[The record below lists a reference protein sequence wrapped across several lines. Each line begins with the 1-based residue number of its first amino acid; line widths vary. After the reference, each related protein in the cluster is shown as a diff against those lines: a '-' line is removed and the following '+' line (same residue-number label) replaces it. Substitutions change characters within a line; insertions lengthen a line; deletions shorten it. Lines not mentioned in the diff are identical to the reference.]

1 MDEISF
7 SNLAYLEE
15 QYHRY
20 LDNPALIEGSWRHF
34 FEGWDLALEVAP
46 AAEASADLKIY
57 HLIEAYRTYG
67 HLKAKDNPLFA
78 PPTEVRE
85 LALENLGF
93 KKSDLNKLFPTCG
106 FLPEAEAS
114 LSQLVEVL
122 EKIYCG
128 AIGVEYMGLRKPE
141 LESWLQKIIEPNFT
155 LPFSK
160 DDKLE
165 IFHQLNRA
173 ELFETFL
180 HTKYVGQKRFSLEGG
195 ETLIP
200 MLAFALEAGV
210 GEGLHE
216 IVIGMAHR
224 GRLNV
229 LANILNKS
237 YATIFNEFESHYITD
252 LAEGTG
258 DVKYHKGF
266 VGSLSTK
273 SGEKIAITLAA
284 NPSHLEAVDPVVEG
298 QARAKQELYRRR
310 LETLN
315 LDSARQ
321 SPDEEDRL
329 GFVSFQADGGIK
341 GHETV
346 LPILVHGDASIAGL
360 GVVYETLQ
368 LSQLKGYE
376 TGGTLHVVIN
386 NQIGFTTVPKDGRST
401 QYCTDIAFAF
411 GAPVFHVNAEKPE
424 SCVYAMLLALK
435 IRQKFH
441 CDVFLDL
448 YCYRKYGHNEGDEP
462 AFTQPI
468 ENAAIR
474 QKKSIR
480 ELYKESLIQE
490 GVLDAATGEKI
501 ETEFK
506 NLLQTALDQVASKP
520 PAEPPVM
527 RAPVKE
533 DLFAPLQTAV
543 PAQKLIALAEDFC
556 HVPDGFNIHPKLQ
569 RLMEERVAMVK
580 SDPNQPTIDWGMG
593 EHLAYASLLADGVHV
608 RISGQDSRRG
618 TFSHRHAMWVDQVVA
633 NKRYFP
639 LSHLKNGKALFD
651 VFNSPLS
658 EFAVLGFEF
667 GYSLFYPHSLV
678 IWEAQ
683 FGDFANGGQII
694 IDQFIACSEQKWG
707 DRSGMTLLLPHGYEG
722 QGPEHSSARIERFLQ
737 LSGDDNWQIAN
748 CTTSAQLFHLLRR
761 QTMKKQQR
769 PLVIFT
775 PKGLLRNRLALSP
788 LSDFTE
794 GTFEE
799 FFDEKIANPK
809 RVIFCSGKVYY
820 DLVTE
825 RKRDDIA
832 LCRIEQLYPFH
843 REKFQKLVEKYK
855 TTQDIYWV
863 QEEHRNMGAWN
874 YIRPILE
881 TAFEKPVRYVGRGL
895 SSSTAAGSYA
905 LHKKQ
910 YDQMIREALE

>member
-15 QYHRY
+15 QYRRY
-20 LDNPALIEGSWRHF
+20 LDNPAVLEGSWRHF
-34 FEGWDLALEVAP
+34 FEGWDLAREAAP
-46 AAEASADLKIY
+46 AGEASSDLKIY

-67 HLKAKDNPLFA
+67 HLKAKDNPLFD

-85 LALENLGF
+85 LALESLGF
-93 KKSDLNKLFPTCG
+93 KKADLDNLYPTWG
-106 FLPEAEAS
+106 FLPEAKAP
-114 LSQLVEVL
+114 LSQIIQAL
-122 EKIYCG
+122 EKTYCG

-195 ETLIP
+195 ETFIP
-200 MLAFALEAGV
+200 MLTFAIEAAA

-237 YATIFNEFESHYITD
+237 YAAIFNEFESHYITD

-266 VGSLSTK
+266 IGSLSTK

-298 QARAKQELYRRR
+298 QARAKQEL
-310 LETLN
+310 
-315 LDSARQ
+315 
-321 SPDEEDRL
+321 
-329 GFVSFQADGGIK
+329 K

-368 LSQLKGYE
+368 LSQLNGYE

-386 NQIGFTTVPKDGRST
+386 NQIGFTTLPKDGRST
-401 QYCTDIAFAF
+401 QYCTDIAFTF

-480 ELYKESLIQE
+480 ELYKENLIQE
-490 GVLDAATGEKI
+490 GVIDAAMGEKL

-506 NLLQTALDQVASKP
+506 NLLQTALDQVASKS
-520 PAEPPVM
+520 PAVT
-527 RAPVKE
+527 APVKE
-533 DLFAPLQTAV
+533 DLFVPLQTAV
-543 PAQKLIALAEDFC
+543 AAPTLIALAEDFC
-556 HVPDGFNIHPKLQ
+556 QVPDGFNIHPKLK

-618 TFSHRHAMWVDQVVA
+618 TFSHRHAMWVDQIVA

-639 LSHLKNGKALFD
+639 LSHLKNGKAPFD

-707 DRSGMTLLLPHGYEG
+707 DRSGITLLLPHGYEG

-737 LSGDDNWQIAN
+737 LSGNDNWQIVN
-748 CTTSAQLFHLLRR
+748 CTTSAQVFHLLRR
-761 QTMKKQQR
+761 QTMKKQQS

-775 PKGLLRNRLALSP
+775 PKALLRNRLALSP
-788 LSDFTE
+788 LSDFTK

-799 FFDEKIANPK
+799 FIDETNANPK
-809 RVIFCSGKVYY
+809 RVIFCSGKIYY
-820 DLVTE
+820 DLLTE

-843 REKFQKLVEKYK
+843 REKFQKLVERYK
-855 TTQDIYWV
+855 TTQEIYWV
-863 QEEHRNMGAWN
+863 QEEHSNMGAWN

>member
-1 MDEISF
+1 MEEISF

-15 QYHRY
+15 QYQKY
-20 LDNPALIEGSWRHF
+20 LTNPASLEPSWRHF
-34 FEGWDLALEVAP
+34 FEGWDLAREIAP
-46 AAEASADLKIY
+46 AGEASSDLKIY

-85 LALENLGF
+85 LSLENLGF
-93 KKSDLNKLFPTCG
+93 EKSDLNKSFPTCG
-106 FLPEAEAS
+106 FLPQPEAP
-114 LSQLVEVL
+114 LSQIIEVL
-122 EKIYCG
+122 EKTYCG

-160 DDKLE
+160 EDKLE
-165 IFHQLNRA
+165 IFHELNRA

-200 MLAFALEAGV
+200 MLAFAIEAGV
-210 GEGLHE
+210 GEGIHE
-216 IVIGMAHR
+216 IVLGMAHR

-237 YATIFNEFESHYITD
+237 YGMIFNEFESHYITD

-266 VGSLSTK
+266 IGSLPTK
-273 SGEKIAITLAA
+273 SGENIAITLSA

-298 QARAKQELYRRR
+298 QARAKQEL
-310 LETLN
+310 
-315 LDSARQ
+315 
-321 SPDEEDRL
+321 
-329 GFVSFQADGGIK
+329 K
-341 GHETV
+341 GHETI
-346 LPILVHGDASIAGL
+346 LPILVHGDASVAGQ

-368 LSQLKGYE
+368 LSKLKGYE

-386 NQIGFTTVPKDGRST
+386 NQIGFTTIPKDGRST

-424 SCVYAMLLALK
+424 ACVYAMLLALK

-468 ENAAIR
+468 ENTIIR

-490 GVLDAATGEKI
+490 GILDQATGEKL

-506 NLLQTALDQVASKP
+506 NLLQAALDKVASKP
-520 PAEPPVM
+520 PTIE
-527 RAPVKE
+527 APVKE
-533 DLFAPLQTAV
+533 DILAPLPTAV
-543 PAQKLIALAEDFC
+543 PAATLIALAEDFC
-556 HVPDGFNIHPKLQ
+556 HVPDGFNIHPKLK

-580 SDPNQPTIDWGMG
+580 ADPNVPTIDWGMG
-593 EHLAYASLLADGVHV
+593 EHLAYASLLMDGVHV
-608 RISGQDSRRG
+608 RLSGQDSRRG
-618 TFSHRHAMWVDQVVA
+618 TFSHRHAMWVDQAVED
-633 NKRYFP
+633 KRYYP
-639 LSHLKNGKALFD
+639 LSHLKNIKAPFD
-651 VFNSPLS
+651 VYNSPLS
-658 EFAVLGFEF
+658 EYAVLGFEF

-707 DRSGMTLLLPHGYEG
+707 HRSGITLLLPHGYEG
-722 QGPEHSSARIERFLQ
+722 QGPEHSSARIERYLQ
-737 LSGDDNWQIAN
+737 LSGDDNWQIVN
-748 CTTSAQLFHLLRR
+748 CSTSAQIFHVLRR
-761 QTMKKQQR
+761 QTMRKQQK

-775 PKGLLRNRLALSP
+775 PKALLRNQLCLSP
-788 LSDFTE
+788 LKDFTE

-799 FFDEKIANPK
+799 FFDDPKNIPNPK
-809 RVIFCSGKVYY
+809 RVLFCSGKVYY

-832 LCRIEQLYPFH
+832 IFRIEQLYPFN
-843 REKFQKLVEKYK
+843 REKFRKLVDKYK
-855 TTQDIYWV
+855 SAQEFCFV
-863 QEEHRNMGAWN
+863 QEEHNNMGAWN

-881 TAFEKPVRYVGRGL
+881 ESLGKQVRYIGRGP

-910 YDQMIREALE
+910 YDQMIQEALG

>member
-7 SNLAYLEE
+7 SNLNYVEE
-15 QYHRY
+15 QYQRY
-20 LDNPALIEGSWRHF
+20 LVNPASLEPSWRHF
-34 FEGWDLALEVAP
+34 FEGWDLARKVTP
-46 AAEASADLKIY
+46 ARETGEASSDLKIF

-67 HLKAKDNPLFA
+67 HLKASDNPLFA
-78 PPTEVRE
+78 PKAEVRE
-85 LALENLGF
+85 LSLENLGF
-93 KKSDLNKLFPTCG
+93 QKTDLDTSYPTCG
-106 FLPEAEAS
+106 FLPEREAT
-114 LSQLVEVL
+114 LSQIIAAL
-122 EKIYCG
+122 EKTYCG

-141 LESWLQKIIEPNFT
+141 LESWLQTIIEPNFT

-160 DDKLE
+160 EDKLE

-195 ETLIP
+195 ETFIP
-200 MLAFALEAGV
+200 MLAFVIEAGV
-210 GEGLHE
+210 GEGIQE
-216 IVIGMAHR
+216 IVLGMAHR

-237 YATIFNEFESHYITD
+237 YGTIFNEFESHYISD
-252 LAEGTG
+252 LEVGSG

-266 VGSLSTK
+266 VGSLPTK
-273 SGEKIAITLAA
+273 SGEKIAITLSA

-298 QARAKQELYRRR
+298 QARAKQEL
-310 LETLN
+310 
-315 LDSARQ
+315 
-321 SPDEEDRL
+321 
-329 GFVSFQADGGIK
+329 K

-346 LPILVHGDASIAGL
+346 LPILVHGDASIAGQ

-376 TGGTLHVVIN
+376 TGGTLHIVIN
-386 NQIGFTTVPKDGRST
+386 NQIGFTTLPKDGRST

-435 IRQKFH
+435 IRQKFN

-468 ENAAIR
+468 ENTIIR

-480 ELYKESLIQE
+480 ELYKESLIRE
-490 GVLDAATGEKI
+490 GILDPAAGEKL

-520 PAEPPVM
+520 PPIE
-527 RAPVKE
+527 APVKE
-533 DLFAPLQTAV
+533 DRFALLPTAV
-543 PAQKLIALAEDFC
+543 PAQTLMGLADDFC
-556 HVPDGFNIHPKLQ
+556 RVPDGFNLHPKLK
-569 RLMEERVAMVK
+569 RLMEERAAMVK
-580 SDPNQPTIDWGMG
+580 AGPNQPTIDWGMG
-593 EHLAYASLLADGVHV
+593 EHLAYASLLADGVRV

-618 TFSHRHAMWVDQVVA
+618 TFSHRHAMWVDQLIED
-633 NKRYFP
+633 KWYFP
-639 LSHLKNGKALFD
+639 LSHLKNGKAPFD
-651 VFNSPLS
+651 VFDSPLS
-658 EFAVLGFEF
+658 EYAVLGFEF

-707 DRSGMTLLLPHGYEG
+707 HRSGITLLLPHGYEG
-722 QGPEHSSARIERFLQ
+722 QGPEHSSARIERYLQ
-737 LSGDDNWQIAN
+737 LSGDDNWQVVN
-748 CTTSAQLFHLLRR
+748 CTTPAQLFHLLRL
-761 QTMKKQQR
+761 QTLKKERR

-775 PKGLLRNRLALSP
+775 PKALLRNHLCLSP
-788 LSDFTE
+788 LSDFTT

-799 FFDEKIANPK
+799 FFDEKIADPK

-825 RKRDDIA
+825 RKRDDIVVF
-832 LCRIEQLYPFH
+832 RIEQLYPFH
-843 REKFQKLVEKYK
+843 REKFQKMVEKYK
-855 TTQDIYWV
+855 STQEIYWV
-863 QEEHRNMGAWN
+863 QEEHSNMGAWN
-874 YIRPILE
+874 YLRPILE
-881 TAFEKPVRYVGRGL
+881 TALGKSVRYVGRGP

-910 YDQMIREALE
+910 YDQMIQEALG